1 MAKRVVIIGGVAT
14 GMKTAARLRRRDKD
28 VEIIVLERGPQLSY
42 GACGFPYFISGDVKN
57 FSQFDHTPQ
66 GIPRDAAFFKAVKGI
81 DARTGC
87 NVTSIDREAKTVTY
101 VEAGEEKVLEYD
113 VLVLGTGS
121 TPVKLPLP
129 NADAQGIHSFW
140 FPWDV
145 LAVEEAIKERGVTD
159 VVIIGAG
166 FIGMELAESFHKRG
180 IKTSIVEMQDRI
192 LPQMLDKE
200 LADLVKKPLEKAGIN
215 LYLEEKTVGFVATD
229 GVVSAVQTDKREIPA
244 QLVIVA
250 VGVRPN
256 VELAKAAGL
265 EIGPTGCIAVN
276 EYLQTSDPAIYAGGD
291 CAENTHRVSG
301 AKIFTPMGSTANKHG
316 RVIADNICG
325 DAIKY
330 PGVLGT
336 GVCQILDWQAGATGL
351 NERTAAAAGLKFKAV
366 VVPGSDRLGYMPGV
380 KNIVLKLLAE
390 EGTERVLG
398 VQAVGRGGVDKR
410 IDTLVAAISL
420 GATLEDL
427 SNFDIAYAPPFN
439 GPIDNIATAANVLHN
454 KLEGQMNGINPKDF
468 EAMKKE
474 PGYLFVDVRTPGEF
488 AANRIAGI
496 ENKVNMPLGVL
507 REQGKNLP
515 VKPGEKIITSCQID
529 LRGYEAECIL
539 RGLGYENVHSLE
551 GGMSGWPY
559 ATESDK
565 KK

>member
-1 MAKRVVIIGGVAT
+1 MGKKVVIIGGVAT

-28 VEIIVLERGPQLSY
+28 AEIIVLERGPELSY
-42 GACGFPYFISGDVKN
+42 GACGFPYYIGGEVKSFN
-57 FSQFDHTPQ
+57 SFDHTPQ
-66 GIPRDAAFFKAVKGI
+66 GVKRDAAYFRAVKGI
-81 DARTGC
+81 DARIGC
-87 NVTSIDREAKTVTY
+87 NVTAIDRASKKLTY
-101 VEAGEEKVLEYD
+101 VENGETKELPYD

-121 TPVKLPLP
+121 TPVHLPLE
-129 NADAQGIHSFW
+129 NADAKGIHSFW

-145 LAVEEAIKERGVTD
+145 HAVEAEIKERNVTD

-166 FIGMELAESFHKRG
+166 FIGMELAEAFVHRG
-180 IKTSIVEMQDRI
+180 LKTSIVEMQDRL

-200 LADLVKKPLEKAGIN
+200 MADLLKKNIAKEPLN
-215 LYLEEKTVGFVATD
+215 LYLEEKTLAFEAEAGWVT
-229 GVVSAVQTDKREIPA
+229 GVKTDKRTIPA

-265 EIGPTGCIAVN
+265 EIGSTGCIAVN

-325 DAIKY
+325 DGIKY

-336 GVCQILDWQAGATGL
+336 GVCRIFGESAGATGL
-351 NERTAAAAGLKFKAV
+351 NERSAAAAGLKFKSV
-366 VVPGSDRLGYMPGV
+366 VAPGFDRLGYMPGAGR
-380 KNIVLKLLAE
+380 IVVKLLAE

-398 VQAVGRGGVDKR
+398 LQAVGANVDKR
-410 IDTLVAAISL
+410 IDTMVAALSF

-427 SNFDIAYAPPFN
+427 SNLDIAYAPPFN
-439 GPIDNIATAANVLHN
+439 GPIDNLATAANVLHN
-454 KLEGQMNGINPKDF
+454 KMTGQMQGINPKDF
-468 EAMKKE
+468 EAMRAK
-474 PGYLFVDVRTPGEF
+474 GDYLFVDVRTPKEV
-488 AANRIAGI
+488 ATNRIAGVP
-496 ENKVNMPLGVL
+496 NRVNVPLNQV
-507 REQGKNLP
+507 RECELDCDKDKML
-515 VKPGEKIITSCQID
+515 ITACQID
-529 LRGYEAECIL
+529 LRGYEAEVML
-539 RGLGYENVHSLE
+539 RAKGYTNVKSLE

-559 ATESDK
+559 ATESDRK
-565 KK
+565 

>member
-1 MAKRVVIIGGVAT
+1 MGKKVVIIGGVAT

-28 VEIIVLERGPQLSY
+28 AEIIVLERGLELSY
-42 GACGFPYFISGDVKN
+42 GACGFPYYIGGEVKSFN
-57 FSQFDHTPQ
+57 SFDHTPQ
-66 GIPRDAAFFKAVKGI
+66 GAKRNAEYFRTVKGI
-81 DARTGC
+81 DARIGC
-87 NVTSIDREAKTVTY
+87 NVIAIDRAGKKLTY
-101 VEAGEEKVLEYD
+101 VENEETKELTYD

-121 TPVKLPLP
+121 TPVRLPLE
-129 NADAQGIHSFW
+129 NADAKGIHSFW

-145 LAVEEAIKERGVTD
+145 HAVDAEIKERNVTD

-166 FIGMELAESFHKRG
+166 FIGMELAEAFVHRG
-180 IKTSIVEMQDRI
+180 LKTSIVEMQDRL

-200 LADLVKKPLEKAGIN
+200 MADLLKKNIAKEPLN
-215 LYLEEKTVGFVATD
+215 LYLEEKTLAFEAEAGWVT
-229 GVVSAVQTDKREIPA
+229 GVKTDKRTIPA

-265 EIGPTGCIAVN
+265 EIGSTGCIAVN

-325 DAIKY
+325 DGIKY

-336 GVCQILDWQAGATGL
+336 GVCRIFGESAGATGL
-351 NERTAAAAGLKFKAV
+351 NERSAAAAGLKFKSV
-366 VVPGSDRLGYMPGV
+366 VVPGFDRLGYMPGAGR
-380 KNIVLKLLAE
+380 IVVKLLAE

-398 VQAVGRGGVDKR
+398 LQAVGANVDKR
-410 IDTLVAAISL
+410 IDTMVAALSF

-427 SNFDIAYAPPFN
+427 SNLDIAYAPPFN
-439 GPIDNIATAANVLHN
+439 GPIDNLATAANVLHN
-454 KLEGQMNGINPKDF
+454 KMTGQMQGINPKDF
-468 EAMKKE
+468 EAMRAK
-474 PGYLFVDVRTPGEF
+474 GDYLFVDVRTPKEV
-488 AANRIAGI
+488 ATNRIAGVP
-496 ENKVNMPLGVL
+496 NRVNVPLNQV
-507 REQGKNLP
+507 RECKLACDED
-515 VKPGEKIITSCQID
+515 KLLITACQID
-529 LRGYEAECIL
+529 LRGYEAEVML
-539 RGLGYENVHSLE
+539 RAKGYKNVKSLE

-559 ATESDK
+559 ATESDRK
-565 KK
+565 